1 MSVEEFVTSQSA
13 GAPVDGS
20 AAGEQK
26 GAPKA
31 KGWLIAAIVVAVG
44 LLWQARGGDG
54 HRQPDHVYGWGRGKG
69 STPSRFGHHHRNPPL
84 GYGKKPVF

>member
-44 LLWQARGGDG
+44 LLWQARGP
-54 HRQPDHVYGWGRGKG
+54 RQRLYAFSIRT
-69 STPSRFGHHHRNPPL
+69 SSSESPSRLREKTRFLTGPKRGPR
-84 GYGKKPVF
+84 G